1 MAQIQRIKTGDTNWG
16 DEATKLNTNFNQLN
30 QNKVEAVPGSR
41 LITEEEAQKLN
52 YLRNLEQPNL
62 NETDQSSFAYVKGQE
77 KIQLIMKAQELQNP
91 PTSSTLTYRVNGET
105 FSYKIG
111 QFVRAI
117 VDGEPEIYQLYNI
130 VNGSAV
136 WKETNTGS
144 GGGGEVSGYA
154 KGFSWYEL
162 TNSGD
167 IKPVNGITL
176 SKSLVTYTVTESG
189 ITGDTTNIYSLIVW
203 DPTDATDKTVTYKAS
218 AGLTVEI
225 NEGVIANITAEPG
238 YYTITITTVDG
249 SHTATLNVKIQPLEP
264 VNVPVE
270 SISVSKSEVE
280 IDTNNRGGIDVSQYI
295 TVFPDNATDK
305 SVTYEISSSDSKY
318 ATVSSSGIVTAKS
331 INGPFTVE
339 VKSVSNPE
347 VVATIKMRA
356 YTTLTGISK
365 LNNMVIA
372 GQNQSATFR
381 ISIIPTYANRFN
393 PFTVQSLNPD
403 IASVKASGPVTYT
416 VTSVGLGTTQI
427 LITNGP
433 IREQFDVTVQ
443 RRANIAVKNI
453 TLSEQNKLMFAD
465 DEFTLTAT
473 VEPTDATEE
482 IDWSVTP
489 SDLLAVS
496 YPNNKT
502 ANITVLLKVGT
513 AIVSAANKDR
523 SSVATCT
530 IKCSG
535 GISVV
540 SLNFQPVQGSHNYC
554 VVSILKYPNKTAREN
569 SRDENGDFTPTSQST
584 WIIQNSTE
592 STVMSVTLAR
602 EECLGI
608 NQTASKAIWR
618 IDGVAQSGRTGT
630 VDCDNKSHNIQ
641 FNGG

>member
-30 QNKVEAVPGSR
+30 QDKVEAVPGSR

-52 YLRNLEQPNL
+52 DLQNLEQPNL
-62 NETDQSSFAYVKGQE
+62 NETDPSSFAYVKGQE

-91 PTSSTLTYRVNGET
+91 PTSSTLIYQVNGET

-117 VDGEPEIYQLYNI
+117 VDGEPKIYQLYNI

-154 KGFSWYEL
+154 EGFSWYEL
-162 TNSGD
+162 TNPGD

-176 SKSLVTYTVTESG
+176 SKSLVTYTIAESG

-238 YYTITITTVDG
+238 DYTITITTVDG
-249 SHTATLNVKIQPLEP
+249 SHTATLNVKIQPSEP
-264 VNVPVE
+264 A
-270 SISVSKSEVE
+270 
-280 IDTNNRGGIDVSQYI
+280 
-295 TVFPDNATDK
+295 NA
-305 SVTYEISSSDSKY
+305 
-318 ATVSSSGIVTAKS
+318 
-331 INGPFTVE
+331 P
-339 VKSVSNPE
+339 
-347 VVATIKMRA
+347 
-356 YTTLTGISK
+356 
-365 LNNMVIA
+365 
-372 GQNQSATFR
+372 
-381 ISIIPTYANRFN
+381 
-393 PFTVQSLNPD
+393 VQSLNPD
-403 IASVKASGPVTYT
+403 IASVRASGADTYT

-427 LITNGP
+427 LVTNGP
-433 IREQFDVTVQ
+433 ISEQFDVTVQ
-443 RRANIAVKNI
+443 RANIAVKKI
-453 TLSEQNKLMFAD
+453 TLSKQNKSMIAD

-502 ANITVLLKVGT
+502 ANITALLKVGT

-530 IKCSG
+530 IQCSG

-540 SLNFQPVQGSHNYC
+540 SLNFQSVQGSHNLC

-569 SRDENGDFTPTSQST
+569 SRDDYGDFTPTSQST

-592 STVMSVTLAR
+592 STVMSVTISG

-608 NQTASKAIWR
+608 NQTASRAIWR

-630 VDCDNKSHNIQ
+630 VDCDNELHSIQ

>member
-30 QNKVEAVPGSR
+30 QNKVEVVPGSR

-52 YLRNLEQPNL
+52 DLQNLKQPDL
-62 NETDQSSFAYVKGQE
+62 NETDPSSFAYVKGQE

-91 PTSSTLTYRVNGET
+91 PISSTLTYQVNGET

-117 VDGEPEIYQLYNI
+117 VDGEPKIYQLYNI

-154 KGFSWYEL
+154 EGFSWYKL
-162 TNSGD
+162 TNPGD

-176 SKSLVTYTVTESG
+176 SKSLVTYTIAESE

-238 YYTITITTVDG
+238 DYTITITTVEG
-249 SHTATLNVKIQPLEP
+249 SHTATLNVKIQPLSP
-264 VNVPVE
+264 ANVPVE

-280 IDTNNRGGIDVSQYI
+280 IDTNNEGGIDVSQYI
-295 TVFPDNATDK
+295 TVFPDDATDK

-331 INGPFTVE
+331 NGSFTVK

-347 VVATIKMRA
+347 VVATINMEA

-365 LNNMVIA
+365 LNDMVIE

-381 ISIIPTYANRFN
+381 ISIIPTYANRYY
-393 PFTVQSLNPD
+393 PFTVQSLNPG
-403 IASVKASGPVTYT
+403 IATVGASGFNTYT

-427 LITNGP
+427 LVTSGP
-433 IREQFDVTVQ
+433 ISEQFDVTVQ
-443 RRANIAVKNI
+443 RANIAVKKI
-453 TLSEQNKLMFAD
+453 TLSEQNKLIVAGNK
-465 DEFTLTAT
+465 FTLTAT

-502 ANITVLLKVGT
+502 ANIIALLKIGT

-530 IKCSG
+530 IQCSG

-540 SLNFQPVQGSHNYC
+540 SLDFQSVQGSHNLC

-569 SRDENGDFTPTSQST
+569 SRDDYGDFTPTSQST
-584 WIIQNSTE
+584 WIIKNATE
-592 STVMSVTLAR
+592 STVVSVTISG

-630 VDCDNKSHNIQ
+630 VDCDNELHNIQ

>member
-52 YLRNLEQPNL
+52 DLQNLEQPNL

-91 PTSSTLTYRVNGET
+91 PTSSTLTYQVNGET

-117 VDGEPEIYQLYNI
+117 VDGEPKIYQLYNI

-154 KGFSWYEL
+154 EGFSWYEL
-162 TNSGD
+162 TNPGD

-176 SKSLVTYTVTESG
+176 SKSLVTYTIAESG

-238 YYTITITTVDG
+238 DYTITITTVDG

-264 VNVPVE
+264 ANVPVE
-270 SISVSKSEVE
+270 SMSVSKSEVE

-331 INGPFTVE
+331 INGPFTVK

-347 VVATIKMRA
+347 VVATINMKA

-365 LNNMVIA
+365 LNDMVIE

-381 ISIIPTYANRFN
+381 ISIIPTYANRYN

-403 IASVKASGPVTYT
+403 IASVRASGADTYT

-427 LITNGP
+427 LVTNGP
-433 IREQFDVTVQ
+433 ISEQFDVTVS
-443 RRANIAVKNI
+443 IAVKKI
-453 TLSEQNKLMFAD
+453 TLSEQNKLMLAD
-465 DEFTLTAT
+465 EEFTLTAT

-489 SDLLAVS
+489 SDLLAVF

-502 ANITVLLKVGT
+502 ANITASLKVGT

-530 IKCSG
+530 IQCIG
-535 GISVV
+535 GLSVV

-554 VVSILKYPNKTAREN
+554 VVSILEYPNKTAREN
-569 SRDENGDFTPTSQST
+569 SRNDHGDFTPTSQST
-584 WIIQNSTE
+584 WVIKNSTE
-592 STVMSVTLAR
+592 STVTSVILSG

-608 NQTASKAIWR
+608 NQTASGAIWR

-630 VDCDNKSHNIQ
+630 VDCDNESHDIQ

>member
-16 DEATKLNTNFNQLN
+16 DEATKLNINFNQLN
-30 QNKVEAVPGSR
+30 QNKVEVVPGSR

-52 YLRNLEQPNL
+52 DLQNLEQPNL

-91 PTSSTLTYRVNGET
+91 PTSSTLTYQVNGET

-117 VDGEPEIYQLYNI
+117 VDGEPKIYQLYNI

-136 WKETNTGS
+136 WKETNTGHI
-144 GGGGEVSGYA
+144 E
-154 KGFSWYEL
+154 GFSWYEL
-162 TNSGD
+162 TNPGD

-203 DPTDATDKTVTYKAS
+203 DPTDATDKTVTYRAS

-225 NEGVIANITAEPG
+225 HEGVIANITAEPG
-238 YYTITITTVDG
+238 DYTITITTVEG
-249 SHTATLNVKIQPLEP
+249 SHTATLNVKIQPLESA
-264 VNVPVE
+264 NVPVE

-280 IDTNNRGGIDVSQYI
+280 IDTNNSGGIDVSQYI

-331 INGPFTVE
+331 INGSFTVK

-347 VVATIKMRA
+347 VVATINMKA

-365 LNNMVIA
+365 LNDMVIE

-381 ISIIPTYANRFN
+381 ISIIPTYANRYD

-403 IASVKASGPVTYT
+403 IASVRDSGADTYT

-427 LITNGP
+427 SVTNGP
-433 IREQFDVTVQ
+433 ISEQFDVTVQ
-443 RRANIAVKNI
+443 RANIAVKKI
-453 TLSEQNKLMFAD
+453 TLSEQNKSMLAD
-465 DEFTLTAT
+465 DKFTLTAT

-482 IDWSVTP
+482 IDWSVIP

-502 ANITVLLKVGT
+502 ANITALLKVGT
-513 AIVSAANKDR
+513 AIVSAANKDK
-523 SSVATCT
+523 SSIVTC
-530 IKCSG
+530 IIQCRG

-540 SLNFQPVQGSHNYC
+540 SLNFQSVQGSHNLC

-569 SRDENGDFTPTSQST
+569 SRDDYGDFISTSQST

-592 STVMSVTLAR
+592 STVMSVTISG

-608 NQTASKAIWR
+608 NQTASRAIWR

-630 VDCDNKSHNIQ
+630 VDCDNELHNIQ

>member
-52 YLRNLEQPNL
+52 DLQNLEQPNL
-62 NETDQSSFAYVKGQE
+62 NETNQSSFAYVKGQE

-91 PTSSTLTYRVNGET
+91 PTSSTLTYQVNGET

-117 VDGEPEIYQLYNI
+117 VDGEPKIYQLYSI

-154 KGFSWYEL
+154 EGFSWYEL
-162 TNSGD
+162 TNPGD

-176 SKSLVTYTVTESG
+176 SKSLVTYTIAESG

-238 YYTITITTVDG
+238 DYTITITTVDG
-249 SHTATLNVKIQPLEP
+249 SHTATLNVKIQPSEP
-264 VNVPVE
+264 ANVPVE
-270 SISVSKSEVE
+270 SISVSKEEVE
-280 IDTNNRGGIDVSQYI
+280 IDTNNRGIDVSQYI
-295 TVFPDNATDK
+295 TVFPDDATDK

-331 INGPFTVE
+331 INRPFTVK

-347 VVATIKMRA
+347 VVATINMKA

-365 LNNMVIA
+365 LNGMVIE

-381 ISIIPTYANRFN
+381 ISIIPTYANRYN

-403 IASVKASGPVTYT
+403 IASVRASGADTYT

-427 LITNGP
+427 SVTNGP
-433 IREQFDVTVQ
+433 ISEQFDVTVQ
-443 RRANIAVKNI
+443 RANIAVKKI
-453 TLSEQNKLMFAD
+453 TLSEQKKSMLAD

-482 IDWSVTP
+482 IDWSVIP

-502 ANITVLLKVGT
+502 ANITAVLKVGT

-523 SSVATCT
+523 SSIATCT
-530 IKCSG
+530 IQCIG

-540 SLNFQPVQGSHNYC
+540 SLNFQSVQGSHNPC
-554 VVSILKYPNKTAREN
+554 VVSILKYPNKIAREN
-569 SRDENGDFTPTSQST
+569 SRDDYGDFTPTSQST

-592 STVMSVTLAR
+592 STVMSVAISG

-608 NQTASKAIWR
+608 NQVANNAIWR
-618 IDGVAQSGRTGT
+618 IDGVFQSGRTGT
-630 VDCDNKSHNIQ
+630 VDCDNELHNIQ

>member
-52 YLRNLEQPNL
+52 DLQNLEQPNL
-62 NETDQSSFAYVKGQE
+62 NETNQDSFAYVKGQE

-91 PTSSTLTYRVNGET
+91 PTSSTLTYQVNGET

-117 VDGEPEIYQLYNI
+117 VDGEPKIYQLYNI

-154 KGFSWYEL
+154 EGFSWYEL
-162 TNSGD
+162 TNPGD

-176 SKSLVTYTVTESG
+176 SKSLVTYTIAESG

-238 YYTITITTVDG
+238 DYTITITTVDG
-249 SHTATLNVKIQPLEP
+249 SHTATLNVKIQPSEP
-264 VNVPVE
+264 ANVPVE

-280 IDTNNRGGIDVSQYI
+280 IDTNN
-295 TVFPDNATDK
+295 
-305 SVTYEISSSDSKY
+305 
-318 ATVSSSGIVTAKS
+318 
-331 INGPFTVE
+331 
-339 VKSVSNPE
+339 
-347 VVATIKMRA
+347 
-356 YTTLTGISK
+356 
-365 LNNMVIA
+365 
-372 GQNQSATFR
+372 
-381 ISIIPTYANRFN
+381 
-393 PFTVQSLNPD
+393 
-403 IASVKASGPVTYT
+403 
-416 VTSVGLGTTQI
+416 
-427 LITNGP
+427 
-433 IREQFDVTVQ
+433 
-443 RRANIAVKNI
+443 
-453 TLSEQNKLMFAD
+453 
-465 DEFTLTAT
+465 
-473 VEPTDATEE
+473 
-482 IDWSVTP
+482 
-489 SDLLAVS
+489 
-496 YPNNKT
+496 
-502 ANITVLLKVGT
+502 
-513 AIVSAANKDR
+513 
-523 SSVATCT
+523 
-530 IKCSG
+530 SG

-540 SLNFQPVQGSHNYC
+540 SLNFQSVQGSHNHC

-569 SRDENGDFTPTSQST
+569 SRNDYGDFTSTLQST
-584 WIIQNSTE
+584 WIIKNFTE
-592 STVMSVTLAR
+592 STVMSITLSG

-608 NQTASKAIWR
+608 NQVASNAIWR

-630 VDCDNKSHNIQ
+630 VDCDNELHNIQ

>member
-30 QNKVEAVPGSR
+30 QNKVEVVPGSR

-52 YLRNLEQPNL
+52 DLQDLEQPNL
-62 NETDQSSFAYVKGQE
+62 NETDPSSFAYVKGQE
-77 KIQLIMKAQELQNP
+77 KIQLIMKAQELQNL
-91 PTSSTLTYRVNGET
+91 PTSSTLTYQVNGET

-117 VDGEPEIYQLYNI
+117 VDGEPKIYQLYNI

-136 WKETNTGS
+136 WKETNTGTGS
-144 GGGGEVSGYA
+144 GDAE
-154 KGFSWYEL
+154 GFSWYEL
-162 TNSGD
+162 TNPGD

-238 YYTITITTVDG
+238 DYTITITTVDG

-264 VNVPVE
+264 ANVPVE
-270 SISVSKSEVE
+270 SISVSKSAVE
-280 IDTNNRGGIDVSQYI
+280 IDTNNSGGIDVSQYI

-331 INGPFTVE
+331 INGPFTVK

-347 VVATIKMRA
+347 VVATINMKA

-365 LNNMVIA
+365 LNDMVIE

-381 ISIIPTYANRFN
+381 ISIIPTYANRYN

-403 IASVKASGPVTYT
+403 IASVRAFGADTYT

-427 LITNGP
+427 LVTNGP
-433 IREQFDVTVQ
+433 ISEQFDVTVQ
-443 RRANIAVKNI
+443 RANIAVKKI
-453 TLSEQNKLMFAD
+453 TLSKQNISMPAGNRL
-465 DEFTLTAT
+465 TLTAT

-482 IDWSVTP
+482 IDWSVIP

-502 ANITVLLKVGT
+502 SNITALLKIGT

-523 SSVATCT
+523 SSIATC
-530 IKCSG
+530 IIQCSG

-540 SLNFQPVQGSHNYC
+540 SLNFQSAQGSHNLC

-569 SRDENGDFTPTSQST
+569 SRDDYGDFTSTPQST
-584 WIIQNSTE
+584 WIIKNSTE
-592 STVMSVTLAR
+592 STVVSITISG

-608 NQTASKAIWR
+608 NQVANNAIWR
-618 IDGVAQSGRTGT
+618 IDGVLQSGRTGT
-630 VDCDNKSHNIQ
+630 VDCDNELHNIQ

>member
-30 QNKVEAVPGSR
+30 QNKVEVVPGSR

-52 YLRNLEQPNL
+52 DLQNLEQPNL
-62 NETDQSSFAYVKGQE
+62 NETDPSSFAYVKGQE

-91 PTSSTLTYRVNGET
+91 PTSSTLTYQVNGET

-117 VDGEPEIYQLYNI
+117 VDGEPKIYQLYNI

-154 KGFSWYEL
+154 EGFSWYEL
-162 TNSGD
+162 TNPGD

-238 YYTITITTVDG
+238 DYTITITTVDG

-264 VNVPVE
+264 ANVPVE

-331 INGPFTVE
+331 TNGPFTVK

-347 VVATIKMRA
+347 VVATINMEA

-365 LNNMVIA
+365 LNDMVIE

-381 ISIIPTYANRFN
+381 ISIKPIYANRYN
-393 PFTVQSLNPD
+393 PFIVQSLNPD
-403 IASVKASGPVTYT
+403 IASVRDSGANTYT

-427 LITNGP
+427 LVTNGS
-433 IREQFDVTVQ
+433 IREQFYVTVQ
-443 RRANIAVKNI
+443 RANIAVKKI
-453 TLSEQNKLMFAD
+453 TLSERNKSSMPAGNK
-465 DEFTLTAT
+465 FTLTAT
-473 VEPTDATEE
+473 VEPADATEE

-502 ANITVLLKVGT
+502 ANITALLKVGT

-523 SSVATCT
+523 SSVATC
-530 IKCSG
+530 IIQCIG

-540 SLNFQPVQGSHNYC
+540 SLNFQSVQGSHNHC

-569 SRDENGDFTPTSQST
+569 SRDDYGDFTSTPQST
-584 WIIQNSTE
+584 WIIEYSTE
-592 STVMSVTLAR
+592 STVMSVTISG

-608 NQTASKAIWR
+608 NQTASNAIWR
-618 IDGVAQSGRTGT
+618 IDGVIQSGRTGT
-630 VDCDNKSHNIQ
+630 VDCDNELHNIQ

>member
-52 YLRNLEQPNL
+52 DLQNLGQPNL
-62 NETDQSSFAYVKGQE
+62 NETDPSSFAYVKGQE

-91 PTSSTLTYRVNGET
+91 PTSSTLTYQVNGET

-117 VDGEPEIYQLYNI
+117 VDGEPKIYQLYNI

-136 WKETNTGS
+136 WEEVNTGS

-154 KGFSWYEL
+154 EGFSWYEL
-162 TNSGD
+162 TNLGD
-167 IKPVNGITL
+167 IKPVNRITL

-238 YYTITITTVDG
+238 DYTITITTVEG

-264 VNVPVE
+264 ANVPVE

-331 INGPFTVE
+331 INGPFTVK

-347 VVATIKMRA
+347 VVATINMKA

-365 LNNMVIA
+365 LNDMVIE

-381 ISIIPTYANRFN
+381 ILIIPTYANRYN

-403 IASVKASGPVTYT
+403 IASVRASGADTYT

-427 LITNGP
+427 LVTNGP
-433 IREQFDVTVQ
+433 ISEQFNVTVQ
-443 RRANIAVKNI
+443 RANIAVKKI
-453 TLSEQNKLMFAD
+453 TLSEQNKSMLID

-489 SDLLAVS
+489 SNLLAVS

-502 ANITVLLKVGT
+502 ANITALKVGT

-530 IKCSG
+530 IQCSG

-540 SLNFQPVQGSHNYC
+540 SLNFQSAQGSHNLC

-569 SRDENGDFTPTSQST
+569 SRDDHGDFTSTPQST
-584 WIIQNSTE
+584 WIIKDSQD
-592 STVMSVTLAR
+592 STVMSVTISG

-608 NQTASKAIWR
+608 NQVANNAIWR
-618 IDGVAQSGRTGT
+618 IDGVLQSGRTGT
-630 VDCDNKSHNIQ
+630 VDCDNELHNIQ
-641 FNGG
+641 FNGR

>member
-30 QNKVEAVPGSR
+30 QNKVEVVPGSR

-52 YLRNLEQPNL
+52 DLQNLKQPDL
-62 NETDQSSFAYVKGQE
+62 NETDPSSFAYVKGQE

-91 PTSSTLTYRVNGET
+91 PTASTLTYQVNGET

-117 VDGEPEIYQLYNI
+117 VDGEPKLYQLYNI

-154 KGFSWYEL
+154 EGFSWYEL
-162 TNSGD
+162 TNPGD

-176 SKSLVTYTVTESG
+176 SKSLVTYTITESG

-238 YYTITITTVDG
+238 DYTITITTVDG
-249 SHTATLNVKIQPLEP
+249 SHTATLNIKIQPSEP
-264 VNVPVE
+264 ANVPVE

-305 SVTYEISSSDSKY
+305 TVTYEISSSDSEY
-318 ATVSSSGIVTAKS
+318 ATVSSSGIVKAKA
-331 INGPFTVE
+331 INGPFTVK

-347 VVATIKMRA
+347 VVATINMRA

-365 LNNMVIA
+365 LSNMVIE
-372 GQNQSATFR
+372 GYHESATFR
-381 ISIIPTYANRFN
+381 ISKIPTYANRYSPFN
-393 PFTVQSLNPD
+393 VQSLNQG
-403 IASVKASGPVTYT
+403 IATVRASGADTYI

-427 LITNGP
+427 LVTNGP
-433 IREQFDVTVQ
+433 ISEQFDVTVQ
-443 RRANIAVKNI
+443 RANIAVKKI
-453 TLSEQNKLMFAD
+453 TLSEQNKSMLAD

-502 ANITVLLKVGT
+502 ANITALLKVGT

-530 IKCSG
+530 IQCSG

-540 SLNFQPVQGSHNYC
+540 SLNFRSVQGSHNLC

-569 SRDENGDFTPTSQST
+569 SRDDYGDFTPTSQST
-584 WIIQNSTE
+584 WIIKNSTE
-592 STVMSVTLAR
+592 STVMSVTISG

-608 NQTASKAIWR
+608 NQVASNAIWR

-630 VDCDNKSHNIQ
+630 VDCDNELHNIQ

>member
-52 YLRNLEQPNL
+52 NLQNLEQPNL
-62 NETDQSSFAYVKGQE
+62 NETNQSSFAYVKGQE
-77 KIQLIMKAQELQNP
+77 KNPIDYEGPRITEP
-91 PTSSTLTYRVNGET
+91 PTSSTLTYQVNGET
-105 FSYKIG
+105 FSYEIG

-117 VDGEPEIYQLYNI
+117 VDGEPKIYQLYNI

-154 KGFSWYEL
+154 EGFSWYEL
-162 TNSGD
+162 TNPGD

-176 SKSLVTYTVTESG
+176 SKSLVTYTIAESG

-238 YYTITITTVDG
+238 DYTITITTVDG
-249 SHTATLNVKIQPLEP
+249 SHTATLNVKIQPSEP
-264 VNVPVE
+264 ANVPVE
-270 SISVSKSEVE
+270 SISVSKEEVE
-280 IDTNNRGGIDVSQYI
+280 IDTNNRGIDVSQYI

-331 INGPFTVE
+331 INGPFTVK

-347 VVATIKMRA
+347 VVATINMKA

-365 LNNMVIA
+365 LNDMVIE

-381 ISIIPTYANRFN
+381 ISIIPTYANRYN

-403 IASVKASGPVTYT
+403 IASVRASGADTYT

-427 LITNGP
+427 SVTNGP
-433 IREQFDVTVQ
+433 ISEQFDVTVQ
-443 RRANIAVKNI
+443 RANIAVKKI
-453 TLSEQNKLMFAD
+453 TLSEQKKSMLAD

-502 ANITVLLKVGT
+502 ANITALLKVGT

-530 IKCSG
+530 IQCIG

-540 SLNFQPVQGSHNYC
+540 SLNFQSVQGSHNLC
-554 VVSILKYPNKTAREN
+554 VVSILKYPNKIAREN
-569 SRDENGDFTPTSQST
+569 SRDDYGDFTPTSQST

-592 STVMSVTLAR
+592 STVMSVAISG

-608 NQTASKAIWR
+608 NQVANNAIWR
-618 IDGVAQSGRTGT
+618 IDGVFQSGRTGT
-630 VDCDNKSHNIQ
+630 VDCDNELHNIQ

>member
-52 YLRNLEQPNL
+52 NLQNLEQPNL
-62 NETDQSSFAYVKGQE
+62 NETNQSSFAYVKGQE

-91 PTSSTLTYRVNGET
+91 PTSSTLTYQVNGET
-105 FSYKIG
+105 FSYTIG

-117 VDGEPEIYQLYNI
+117 VDGEPKIYQLYSI

-154 KGFSWYEL
+154 EGFSWYEL
-162 TNSGD
+162 TNPGD

-176 SKSLVTYTVTESG
+176 SKSLVTYTIAESG

-238 YYTITITTVDG
+238 DYTITITTVDG
-249 SHTATLNVKIQPLEP
+249 SHTATLNVKIQPSEP
-264 VNVPVE
+264 ANVPVE
-270 SISVSKSEVE
+270 SISVSKEEVE
-280 IDTNNRGGIDVSQYI
+280 IDTNNRGIDVSQYI

-331 INGPFTVE
+331 INGPFTVK

-347 VVATIKMRA
+347 VVATINMKA

-365 LNNMVIA
+365 LNDMVIE

-381 ISIIPTYANRFN
+381 ISIIPTYANRYN

-403 IASVKASGPVTYT
+403 IASVRASGADTYT

-427 LITNGP
+427 SVTNGP
-433 IREQFDVTVQ
+433 ISEQFDVTVQ
-443 RRANIAVKNI
+443 RANIAVKKI
-453 TLSEQNKLMFAD
+453 TLSEQKKSMLVD
-465 DEFTLTAT
+465 SEFTLTAT

-502 ANITVLLKVGT
+502 ANITALSKVGT

-530 IKCSG
+530 IQCMG

-540 SLNFQPVQGSHNYC
+540 SLNFQSVQGSHNLC
-554 VVSILKYPNKTAREN
+554 VVSILKYPNKIAREN
-569 SRDENGDFTPTSQST
+569 SRDDYGDFTPTSQST

-592 STVMSVTLAR
+592 STVTSVVIFG

-608 NQTASKAIWR
+608 NQVANNAIWR
-618 IDGVAQSGRTGT
+618 IDGVFQSGRTGT
-630 VDCDNKSHNIQ
+630 VDCDNESHNIQ

>member
-52 YLRNLEQPNL
+52 NLQNLEQPNL
-62 NETDQSSFAYVKGQE
+62 NETNQSSFAYVKGQE

-91 PTSSTLTYRVNGET
+91 PTSSTLTYQVNGET

-117 VDGEPEIYQLYNI
+117 VDGEPKIYQLYSI

-154 KGFSWYEL
+154 EGFSWYEL
-162 TNSGD
+162 TNPGD

-176 SKSLVTYTVTESG
+176 SKSLVTYTIAESG

-238 YYTITITTVDG
+238 DYTITITTVDG
-249 SHTATLNVKIQPLEP
+249 SHTATLNVKIQPSEP
-264 VNVPVE
+264 ANVPVE
-270 SISVSKSEVE
+270 SISVSKEEVE
-280 IDTNNRGGIDVSQYI
+280 IDTNNRGVDVSQYI

-331 INGPFTVE
+331 INGPFTVK

-347 VVATIKMRA
+347 VVATINMKA

-365 LNNMVIA
+365 LNDMVIE

-381 ISIIPTYANRFN
+381 ISIIPTYANRYN

-403 IASVKASGPVTYT
+403 IASVRASGADTYT

-427 LITNGP
+427 SVTNGP
-433 IREQFDVTVQ
+433 ISEQFDVTVQ
-443 RRANIAVKNI
+443 RANIAVKKI
-453 TLSEQNKLMFAD
+453 TLSEQKKSMLAD

-502 ANITVLLKVGT
+502 ANITALLKVGT

-530 IKCSG
+530 IQCIG

-540 SLNFQPVQGSHNYC
+540 SLNFQSVQGSHNLC
-554 VVSILKYPNKTAREN
+554 VVSILKYPNKIAREN
-569 SRDENGDFTPTSQST
+569 SRDYYGDFTST
-584 WIIQNSTE
+584 PLSTGIIENSTE
-592 STVMSVTLAR
+592 STVMSVALFG

-608 NQTASKAIWR
+608 NQVANNAIWK
-618 IDGVAQSGRTGT
+618 IDGVFQSGRTGT
-630 VDCDNKSHNIQ
+630 VDCDNELHNIQ

>member
-30 QNKVEAVPGSR
+30 QNKVEVVPGSR

-52 YLRNLEQPNL
+52 DLQNLEQPNL
-62 NETDQSSFAYVKGQE
+62 NETDPSSFAYVKGQE

-91 PTSSTLTYRVNGET
+91 PTSSTLTYQVNGET

-117 VDGEPEIYQLYNI
+117 VDGEPKIYQLYNI
-130 VNGSAV
+130 VNGSAI
-136 WKETNTGS
+136 WKETNTGSGS

-154 KGFSWYEL
+154 EGFSWYEL
-162 TNSGD
+162 TNPGD

-238 YYTITITTVDG
+238 DYTITITTVEG
-249 SHTATLNVKIQPLEP
+249 SHTATLNVKIQPLGP
-264 VNVPVE
+264 ANVPVK

-280 IDTNNRGGIDVSQYI
+280 IDTNNGGIDVSQYI
-295 TVFPDNATDK
+295 TVFPDDATDK

-331 INGPFTVE
+331 INGPFTVK

-347 VVATIKMRA
+347 VVATINMKA

-365 LNNMVIA
+365 LNDMVIE

-381 ISIIPTYANRFN
+381 ISIIPTYANRYN

-403 IASVKASGPVTYT
+403 IASVKASGADTYT

-427 LITNGP
+427 LVTNGS
-433 IREQFDVTVQ
+433 ISEQFDVTVQ
-443 RRANIAVKNI
+443 RASIAVKKI
-453 TLSEQNKLMFAD
+453 TLSEQNKSMLVD
-465 DEFTLTAT
+465 DKFTLTAT

-489 SDLLAVS
+489 SNLLAVS

-502 ANITVLLKVGT
+502 ANITALKVGT
-513 AIVSAANKDR
+513 AIVSAANKDG

-530 IKCSG
+530 IQCG
-535 GISVV
+535 GGTSMV
-540 SLNFQPVQGSHNYC
+540 SLNFQSVQGSHNLC

-569 SRDENGDFTPTSQST
+569 SRDDHGDFTPTPQST
-584 WIIQNSTE
+584 WIIKNSTD
-592 STVMSVTLAR
+592 STVMSVTISG

-608 NQTASKAIWR
+608 NQVANNAIWR
-618 IDGVAQSGRTGT
+618 IDGVFQSGRTGT
-630 VDCDNKSHNIQ
+630 VDCDNKLHNIQ

>member
-52 YLRNLEQPNL
+52 DLPNLEQPNL
-62 NETDQSSFAYVKGQE
+62 NETNQSSFAYVKGQE

-91 PTSSTLTYRVNGET
+91 PTSSTLIYQVNGET

-117 VDGEPEIYQLYNI
+117 VDGESKIYQLYNI

-136 WKETNTGS
+136 WKEVNTGS

-154 KGFSWYEL
+154 EGFSWYEL
-162 TNSGD
+162 TNPGD

-176 SKSLVTYTVTESG
+176 SKSLVTYTIVESG

-238 YYTITITTVDG
+238 DYTITITTVDG
-249 SHTATLNVKIQPLEP
+249 SHTATLNVKIQPSEP
-264 VNVPVE
+264 ANVPVE

-280 IDTNNRGGIDVSQYI
+280 LDTNNRGGIDVSQYI

-331 INGPFTVE
+331 INGPFTVK

-347 VVATIKMRA
+347 VVATINMEA
-356 YTTLTGISK
+356 YTTLTGISR
-365 LNNMVIA
+365 LNDMVIE

-381 ISIIPTYANRFN
+381 ISIIPTYANRYD

-403 IASVKASGPVTYT
+403 IASVRDSGADTYT

-427 LITNGP
+427 SVTNGP
-433 IREQFDVTVQ
+433 ISEQFNVTV
-443 RRANIAVKNI
+443 RANIAVKKI
-453 TLSEQNKLMFAD
+453 TLSEQNRSMLTDHK
-465 DEFTLTAT
+465 FTLTAT

-489 SDLLAVS
+489 SGLLAVS

-502 ANITVLLKVGT
+502 ANITALLKIGT

-530 IKCSG
+530 IQCIG
-535 GISVV
+535 GISEV
-540 SLNFQPVQGSHNYC
+540 LFNFQSVQGSYNLC

-569 SRDENGDFTPTSQST
+569 SRDDYGDFTPTSQST
-584 WIIQNSTE
+584 WIIKNATD
-592 STVMSVTLAR
+592 STVMSVNISG

-608 NQTASKAIWR
+608 NQVANNAIWR
-618 IDGVAQSGRTGT
+618 IDGVFQSGRTGT
-630 VDCDNKSHNIQ
+630 VDCDNELHSIQ
-641 FNGG
+641 FNGQ